1 MLYGILA
8 SASALLLTALLTAA
22 VRAPALRFG
31 IVERRRMRPVP
42 LLGGVA
48 LVGGVGAMAWVG
60 EWSGVAPLGVE
71 GARLLVAGAAM
82 GGLGLVGDLWGL
94 PFVPRVVG
102 IACAAGFVV
111 PYEDVGV
118 LGGVAGVVW
127 IVLVVHGFKGLGR
140 PDGVLGVV
148 GVVTAFALSA
158 CAAAEVVDGLAALL
172 SLLAAGLTGFLMQN
186 WPPAR
191 VALGECGA
199 LFVGFLLA
207 GGVVQV
213 YAYARGHGVGIGA
226 PFALTALVTADAVL
240 VLVSRRLAGR
250 EPWRSGADHLAHR
263 LRRLGL
269 TPVGV
274 VVVLGVCAVA
284 SAAVGVAV
292 HMLWMRAGG
301 VWWVVGGAVL
311 VVAGLSRVPVYGVG
325 ARTRQACPVPAPS
338 GAGDGLTS
346 PSTVP
351 GISLGAAPGAFP
363 GTVRRRIAA
372 SGPGAVVAPG
382 RCAARGHD
390 GRSVDPG
397 RHRHHG

>member
-8 SASALLLTALLTAA
+8 SASALVLTAVLAA
-22 VRAPALRFG
+22 VVRVPALRFG
-31 IVERRRMRPVP
+31 VVERRRMRPVP
-42 LLGGVA
+42 LLGGLAVIGG
-48 LVGGVGAMAWVG
+48 VGGVAWFG

-71 GARLLVAGAAM
+71 GARLLVAGAAV

-94 PFVPRVVG
+94 PVVPRAVG
-102 IACAAGFVV
+102 IACAAAFVV
-111 PYEDVGV
+111 PYEETGV
-118 LGGVAGVVW
+118 LGGAAGVVW

-172 SLLAAGLTGFLMQN
+172 SVLAAALTGFLMRN

-213 YAYARGHGVGIGA
+213 YAYAMEHGVGIGA
-226 PFALTALVTADAVL
+226 PFALTALVSADAVL
-240 VLVSRRLAGR
+240 VVVSRRLAGR
-250 EPWRSGADHLAHR
+250 ELWRSGPDHLAHR

-274 VVVLGVCAVA
+274 VVVLGVAAVA
-284 SAAVGVAV
+284 SVGVGVAV
-292 HMLWMRAGG
+292 HMVWMAGSG
-301 VWWVVGGAVL
+301 VWWVVGCAVV
-311 VVAGLSRVPVYGVG
+311 VVAGLLRVQVYGVG
-325 ARTRQACPVPAPS
+325 PRPRRPYPFPS
-338 GAGDGLTS
+338 
-346 PSTVP
+346 P
-351 GISLGAAPGAFP
+351 GGSAAPGPRHRPETLA
-363 GTVRRRIAA
+363 VRRRV
-372 SGPGAVVAPG
+372 G
-382 RCAARGHD
+382 
-390 GRSVDPG
+390 
-397 RHRHHG
+397 